1 MNNSKKQAS
10 KGGVFQDIILI
21 ILMCIVCV
29 LAYLLDK
36 RFIYPIVMVFGVH
49 FMLDMYTKYYK
60 KKEESYLDFFN
71 RNYFFFLFVSF
82 SASVIIY
89 IFTHTL
95 WLAFAFFIAF
105 SKRMKGMWTKKDY
118 KEDYDEEEE

>member
-1 MNNSKKQAS
+1 MNNSKKPVS
-10 KGGVFQDIILI
+10 KGSVFQDIILF
-21 ILMCIVCV
+21 ILMGIICV
-29 LAYLLDK
+29 LVYLLDE

-60 KKEESYLDFFN
+60 KKEESYLDFFY

-105 SKRMKGMWTKKDY
+105 SKRMKGMWAKQDF

>member
-1 MNNSKKQAS
+1 
-10 KGGVFQDIILI
+10 
-21 ILMCIVCV
+21 
-29 LAYLLDK
+29 
-36 RFIYPIVMVFGVH
+36 MVFGVH

-105 SKRMKGMWTKKDY
+105 SKRMKGMWAKRDY

>member
-1 MNNSKKQAS
+1 MAKKQAS
-10 KGGVFQDIILI
+10 KGGILQDIILI
-21 ILMCIVCV
+21 VLMCIVCV

-36 RFIYPIVMVFGVH
+36 KFIYPIVMVFGVH

-105 SKRMKGMWTKKDY
+105 SKRMKGMWAKKDY
-118 KEDYDEEEE
+118 KEDFDEEEE

>member
-1 MNNSKKQAS
+1 MAKKQAS
-10 KGGVFQDIILI
+10 KGGILQDIILI
-21 ILMCIVCV
+21 VLMCIVCV

-105 SKRMKGMWTKKDY
+105 SKRMKGMWAKKDY
-118 KEDYDEEEE
+118 KEDFDEEEE

>member
-1 MNNSKKQAS
+1 MAKKQAS
-10 KGGVFQDIILI
+10 KGGILQDIILI
-21 ILMCIVCV
+21 VLMCIVCV

-105 SKRMKGMWTKKDY
+105 SKRMKGMWAKKDY
-118 KEDYDEEEE
+118 KEDFDEEEEE